1 MTGLLAAVAQA
12 MAEAGVRVHDARIAT
27 FGERAEDFFLVTN
40 RNDQPLSLPQQ
51 DQLLHKLL
59 ERINR

>member
-1 MTGLLAAVAQA
+1 MPASPPSA
-12 MAEAGVRVHDARIAT
+12 
-27 FGERAEDFFLVTN
+27 RAEDFFLLSN